1 MNFSINSKMDKY
13 LIQLLK
19 EVNTIIIPGIGA
31 FTVVNKTTGEV
42 MFLPFMKFDDE
53 KLATHIAEKEGWG
66 LNDAKNLVA
75 KYVRDINAKLTV
87 GDTYDIYQF
96 GSFSKKTGED
106 IEFTAWN
113 GTKSTV
119 QDETVTDNISD
130 ENDAVI
136 VVATETITEI
146 NNEIIPDNETIDNV
160 VQEIKSDSN
169 FSFEVDTDNIT
180 EATEKD
186 IESISDE
193 PISIELENLDFNVE
207 QESIDEKEVEIPKT
221 SGSEVLEN
229 SNEINSEISTSAET
243 TEPFESVVEKAL
255 EIEKEKVVIP
265 ETTEIIEKIATVV
278 PAATA
283 VLSVEEQMN
292 DDLDLPPINEEKPI
306 IKKPILEKAVS
317 DANKKKRRMPVF
329 LWILL
334 VLLIGSGIYVGLNY
348 DSLKQHIPFLA
359 DNNKQ
364 TTNSKESENHKDDT
378 PTNES
383 RDSSD
388 DDSADV
394 SDDNQAINENDTQDT
409 SAESPQETET
419 TSTFSSSNSG
429 FSVDKNLP
437 FQVIVGSFSEKSN
450 ADRKVKSLKNAGF
463 APEIIG
469 QYDGLYF
476 VSLGSFNSMA
486 EVKAKTAEISE
497 VGSYWVF
504 KK

>member
-1 MNFSINSKMDKY
+1 MDKY

-31 FTVVNKTTGEV
+31 LTLVNKATGEV

-53 KLATHIAEKEGWG
+53 KLAKHIAEKEGWS

-75 KYVRDINAKLTV
+75 KYVRDINAKLAV
-87 GDTYDIYQF
+87 GDTYDMYQF
-96 GSFSKKTGED
+96 GSFSKKTGGD

-113 GTKSTV
+113 GTRSTA
-119 QDETVTDNISD
+119 QEETIADKISD
-130 ENDAVI
+130 ENESKI
-136 VVATETITEI
+136 VVATETIAEI
-146 NNEIIPDNETIDNV
+146 NNEVILENETVGNTV
-160 VQEIKSDSN
+160 EEIKSDSN
-169 FSFEVDTDNIT
+169 FSFEVDTNNIT
-180 EATEKD
+180 EVAEKD
-186 IESISDE
+186 IASISDE

-207 QESIDEKEVEIPKT
+207 QESIAEKEVEI
-221 SGSEVLEN
+221 SETTASEAIEN
-229 SNEINSEISTSAET
+229 STEINVEISTPEET
-243 TEPFESVVEKAL
+243 TEHVETVEEKVP

-292 DDLDLPPINEEKPI
+292 DDLDLPPINAEKPI
-306 IKKPILEKAVS
+306 VKKPILEKAVS
-317 DANKKKRRMPVF
+317 DTNKKKRRIPVF
-329 LWILL
+329 LWITLA
-334 VLLIGSGIYVGLNY
+334 LLIGGGIYAGLNY

-359 DNNKQ
+359 DNNKPN
-364 TTNSKESENHKDDT
+364 TDSKETEKSKDET
-378 PTNES
+378 PTDESSETSDADANSDVDQDTDENETP
-383 RDSSD
+383 
-388 DDSADV
+388 DV
-394 SDDNQAINENDTQDT
+394 SEELPQD
-409 SAESPQETET
+409 TET
-419 TSTFSSSNSG
+419 TSTISSSSTG
-429 FSVDKNLP
+429 FSVNKNLP

-450 ADRKVKSLKNAGF
+450 AERKVKTLKNAGF

>member
-1 MNFSINSKMDKY
+1 MDKY

-31 FTVVNKTTGEV
+31 ITLVNKATGEV

-53 KLATHIAEKEGWG
+53 KLAKHIAEKEGWS

-75 KYVRDINAKLTV
+75 KYVRDINAKLAV
-87 GDTYDIYQF
+87 GDTYDMYQF
-96 GSFSKKTGED
+96 GSFSKKTGGD

-113 GTKSTV
+113 GTKSSV
-119 QDETVTDNISD
+119 LDEQEVDKISD
-130 ENDAVI
+130 ENETKI
-136 VVATETITEI
+136 VVATETIAEI
-146 NNEIIPDNETIDNV
+146 NNEVISENETVGNTV
-160 VQEIKSDSN
+160 EEIKSDSN
-169 FSFEVDTDNIT
+169 FSFEVDTNNIT
-180 EATEKD
+180 EVAEKD
-186 IESISDE
+186 LASISDE

-207 QESIDEKEVEIPKT
+207 QESIAEKEAEIPE
-221 SGSEVLEN
+221 SAVSEALEN
-229 SNEINSEISTSAET
+229 STEINVEISTPEET
-243 TEPFESVVEKAL
+243 TEHVETVEEKAP

-292 DDLDLPPINEEKPI
+292 DDLDLPPINVEKPI
-306 IKKPILEKAVS
+306 VKKPILEKAVS
-317 DANKKKRRMPVF
+317 DTNKKKRRMPVF
-329 LWILL
+329 LWIILA
-334 VLLIGSGIYVGLNY
+334 LLIGGGIYAGLNY

-364 TTNSKESENHKDDT
+364 NADSKETENRKDETATDESSE
-378 PTNES
+378 S
-383 RDSSD
+383 Y
-388 DDSADV
+388 
-394 SDDNQAINENDTQDT
+394 DDNADANSDVDQDNDENETPDASEELQ
-409 SAESPQETET
+409 QVTET
-419 TSTFSSSNSG
+419 TSTISSSNTG

-437 FQVIVGSFSEKSN
+437 FQVIVGSFSDKSN
-450 ADRKVKSLKNAGF
+450 AERKVKSLKNAGF